1 MSRKPFASSADLAEK
16 EATLEELA
24 PGVFAYTAQGDPNV
38 GCVIGTDAILAIEA
52 RATPL
57 MAQRWID
64 VVRGISPLP
73 FGDLVLTH
81 YHAVRV
87 LGASAFG
94 ARRIIATRETAE
106 LIEERGE
113 QDWASEQGRMPRLF
127 EGAETIPGL
136 TRPTDTFDG
145 SMTMDLGN
153 REVELRF
160 LGRGH
165 TSGDLVVW
173 LPEERICF
181 AGDLVEARA
190 APYMGDAHIGDWRGA
205 TLDNVAALGAEQMV
219 GGRGPVVRGE
229 AVPQAIGD
237 TRAFLSAVLD
247 GTREVKEG
255 GVHAASLTSRVPSS
269 TVERKARVSSIAWGR
284 PLPERR
290 AHARRPSA
298 PPQRRHVVQRRA
310 PPVPDVRVA
319 HVGRGPGFH
328 QVPGETDALFRQPDH
343 QVSARMP
350 AAEESQLDFPVA
362 QVSSLTRRRFR
373 LGA

>member
-1 MSRKPFASSADLAEK
+1 VSHKPFASSTDLAAK
-16 EATLEELA
+16 EASLEELA
-24 PGVFAYTAQGDPNV
+24 SGVYAYTAQGDPNV
-38 GCVIGTDAILAIEA
+38 GCVVGTDAILAIEA

-64 VVRGISPLP
+64 VVRTVSTLP

-94 ARRIIATRETAE
+94 ARRIITTRQTAE

-145 SMTMDLGN
+145 AMALDLGN
-153 REVELRF
+153 RRVELRF

-181 AGDLVEARA
+181 AGDLVEAQA
-190 APYMGDAHIGDWRGA
+190 APYMGDAHVADWRGT
-205 TLDNVAALGAEQMV
+205 TLDGVAALGAEQMV
-219 GGRGPVVRGE
+219 GGRGPVVRGA
-229 AVPQAIGD
+229 AVGHAIDD
-237 TRAFLSAVLD
+237 TRAFLSAVLE
-247 GTREVKEG
+247 GTREVRDG
-255 GVHAASLTSRVPSS
+255 GGTLRDAYRSTHAALAPRYGSFPIFEHTMPFNVQRAWDELDGIDHPRIW
-269 TVERKARVSSIAWGR
+269 TVERD
-284 PLPERR
+284 R
-290 AHARRPSA
+290 ATW
-298 PPQRRHVVQRRA
+298 
-310 PPVPDVRVA
+310 D
-319 HVGRGPGFH
+319 
-328 QVPGETDALFRQPDH
+328 E
-343 QVSARMP
+343 
-350 AAEESQLDFPVA
+350 
-362 QVSSLTRRRFR
+362 LT
-373 LGA
+373 A

>member
-1 MSRKPFASSADLAEK
+1 VSSKPFASSADLAAK

-38 GCVIGTDAILAIEA
+38 GCVIGTGAILAIEA

-64 VVRGISPLP
+64 VVRSISQLP

-87 LGASAFG
+87 LGASAFD
-94 ARRIIATRETAE
+94 ARRIIATRQTAE
-106 LIEERGE
+106 VIEERGA
-113 QDWASEQGRMPRLF
+113 QDWASEEGRMPRLF

-145 SMTMDLGN
+145 ELTLDLGN
-153 REVELRF
+153 RLVVLRF

-181 AGDLVEARA
+181 AGDLVEAQA
-190 APYMGDAHIGDWRGA
+190 APYMGDAHIGDWRGE

-229 AVPQAIGD
+229 AVSQAIQD

-247 GTREVKEG
+247 GTREVREG
-255 GVHAASLTSRVPSS
+255 GGTPRDAYRSTHAALAPRYGAFPIFEHTMPFNVQRAWDELEGIDHPRIW
-269 TVERKARVSSIAWGR
+269 TVERD
-284 PLPERR
+284 R
-290 AHARRPSA
+290 ATW
-298 PPQRRHVVQRRA
+298 
-310 PPVPDVRVA
+310 D
-319 HVGRGPGFH
+319 
-328 QVPGETDALFRQPDH
+328 E
-343 QVSARMP
+343 
-350 AAEESQLDFPVA
+350 
-362 QVSSLTRRRFR
+362 LT
-373 LGA
+373 A